1 MSQAPSLPLHQY
13 FSDTETYVNSL
24 LTFATSSEI
33 FKTLCGGVHILDFLT
48 KEPDLYVSALPQQWR
63 TWFFH
68 HEISDILDLLMRED
82 IESLQQFTHLGTA
95 FDHDYAP
102 LGNESNGNHATE
114 WRGHPLP
121 PSSLLHYIQQIRRH
135 SLDRTFD
142 SKGETGASAIAG
154 KTTVLTRNIS
164 VGMKP
169 KKIHEVENF
178 AGFIDNLSST
188 IDHASSYNITHLVDF
203 GSGQNYLG
211 RALASPPYNKSVIA
225 IEGRKNNIDGAKNMD
240 ILAKLSEKEKIMRNK
255 KQWRREKEQG
265 INNLDTIDS
274 ALPASPAESSAA
286 RPRPSK
292 NPLNTDKAGGKIQYI
307 QHLIEDGNLSTVT
320 DRIERTNPKWKGDTA
335 SETTGLLSSN
345 SSVATSSGL
354 LSEPQLM
361 VISLHSC
368 GNLVHHGIRSLIL
381 NPSVKAVA
389 MVGCCYNLVTERLGP
404 PTHKLSSLRSSSLR
418 LDSTSSACDPQ
429 GFPMSTRLEKF
440 QHGNNEGVRLNI
452 TARMMA
458 VQAPKNWT
466 SADCESFFTRHFYRA
481 LLQRVFLDRGLVGK
495 PTNEVGPATEV
506 SPRGWTGA
514 GEPILIGSLRKHC
527 YDSFTAYVRGALQK
541 LTDESERGQ
550 EFAECMIEMT
560 DEDILQYE
568 QDYKE
573 KKKELSIAWSLMAFS
588 AEVVESIIVV
598 DRWLYL
604 REQPMVKDCWVQ
616 AVFDYRLS
624 PRNLVVVGRK
634 GVPAAIEN
642 SADAMLS
649 LG

>member
-1 MSQAPSLPLHQY
+1 MAQAPLLPLHQY
-13 FSDTETYVNSL
+13 FLDTEAYINSL
-24 LTFATSSEI
+24 LTFATSSKI
-33 FKTLCGGVHILDFLT
+33 FETLCGGVHILDFLT
-48 KEPDLYVSALPQQWR
+48 KKPDLYVSTLPQEWR

-82 IESLQQFTHLGTA
+82 IESLQQLAHLGTA
-95 FDHDYAP
+95 ADHGHAP
-102 LGNESNGNHATE
+102 LGNESSGNHVIE

-121 PSSLLHYIQQIRRH
+121 PSSLLDYILQIRRH
-135 SLDRTFD
+135 SLDRTFVH
-142 SKGETGASAIAG
+142 KGKKGANG
-154 KTTVLTRNIS
+154 NTTKLTALTRNIS

-178 AGFIDNLSST
+178 ASFIDNLSSN
-188 IDHASSYNITHLVDF
+188 IDRASPYNITHLVDF

-225 IEGRKNNIDGAKNMD
+225 IEGRKINIDGAKNMD
-240 ILAKLSEKEKIMRNK
+240 ILAKLAEKEKIMRNK
-255 KQWRREKEQG
+255 KQWRREMEQG
-265 INNLDTIDS
+265 ISNLDTIDTT
-274 ALPASPAESSAA
+274 LPAPAAEGSVA
-286 RPRPSK
+286 RPQPS
-292 NPLNTDKAGGKIQYI
+292 NSPSSIAKAGGVIQYI
-307 QHLIEDGNLSTVT
+307 QHQIEDGNLSAVI
-320 DRIERTNPKWKGDTA
+320 DRIEGINPKSKGEIA
-335 SETTGLLSSN
+335 SETTGLLNEQSSLN
-345 SSVATSSGL
+345 TSSGR

-368 GNLVHHGIRSLIL
+368 GNLVHHGVRSLIL

-389 MVGCCYNLVTERLGP
+389 MIGCCYNLVTERLGP

-418 LDSTSSACDPQ
+418 LDRTSSACDPQ

-440 QHGNNEGVRLNI
+440 QYGNNEGVRLNI

-458 VQAPKNWT
+458 VQAPQNWT
-466 SADCESFFTRHFYRA
+466 SADCQSFFTRHFYRA
-481 LLQRVFLDRGLVGK
+481 LLQRFFLDRGLVGK
-495 PTNEVGPATEV
+495 PAGEAGPAIGV

-514 GEPILIGSLRKHC
+514 GESILIGSLRKHC
-527 YDSFTAYVRGALQK
+527 YHSFAAYVRGALEK
-541 LTDESERGQ
+541 LIDETERGQ
-550 EFAECMIEMT
+550 DFAKCMNEMT

-568 QDYKE
+568 QEYKG

-616 AVFDYRLS
+616 AVFDYKQS
-624 PRNLVVVGRK
+624 PRNLVVIGIKR
-634 GVPAAIEN
+634 
-642 SADAMLS
+642 
-649 LG
+649 